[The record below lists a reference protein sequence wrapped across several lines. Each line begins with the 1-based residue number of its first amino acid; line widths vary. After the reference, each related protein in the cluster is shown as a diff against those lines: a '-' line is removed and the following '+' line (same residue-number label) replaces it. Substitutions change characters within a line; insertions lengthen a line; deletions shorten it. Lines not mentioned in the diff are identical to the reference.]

1 MRPGTGTA
9 EQLAWGPVGGAR
21 DVGPPRVARGT
32 PHKPGLVTERE
43 TKAQTSDMLQTLT
56 QVSWEPG
63 DPSHLFHVP
72 KFKFCLG
79 ILTY

>member
-1 MRPGTGTA
+1 M
-9 EQLAWGPVGGAR
+9 GPSGWREGHGSSR
-21 DVGPPRVARGT
+21 RT
-32 PHKPGLVTERE
+32 PHKSGLVTERE
-43 TKAQTSDMLQTLT
+43 TKAQTSDISQTLT

-79 ILTY
+79 VLTY